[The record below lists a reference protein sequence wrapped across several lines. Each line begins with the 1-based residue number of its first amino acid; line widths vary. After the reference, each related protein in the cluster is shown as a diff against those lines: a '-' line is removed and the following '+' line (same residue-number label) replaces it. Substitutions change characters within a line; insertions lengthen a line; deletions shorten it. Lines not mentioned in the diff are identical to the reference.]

1 MAGSGEAAL
10 GDSETGEGVFDRKR
24 RDARGIEGGRRARR
38 RRRILFVQIV
48 LHAGKPSV
56 FRLRA
61 PCWQS
66 LHPAKPSKGK
76 KGYAPRPT
84 CESSGGSNSGEGK
97 AHQFS

>member
-24 RDARGIEGGRRARR
+24 RGARGIEGGRRASR

-48 LHAGKPSV
+48 LHAEKPSV

-61 PCWQS
+61 CCWQN
-66 LHPAKPSKGK
+66 LHPAIPLYS
-76 KGYAPRPT
+76 T
-84 CESSGGSNSGEGK
+84 
-97 AHQFS
+97 